1 MENMHEILNNICYK
15 IENNFNNNLLLNE
28 EVKNWIEELL
38 DPRYNFLEKIIELVS
53 EPITCEEKKKQLYLI
68 INICIDNFPNILG
81 KVEKNELLIDALSR
95 HITETTND
103 ESLDENA
110 FKLFA
115 KIFNVTTF
123 KECINKELVKVLFD
137 SLNLFDEEEVFE
149 KIIDII
155 LDINYSLKDVKIG
168 KNIVLQVHQEHENS
182 QLFNEALIINLSHEP
197 RNDQMNK
204 IIKFNNQALRKQNKI
219 IFNQVDFETF
229 IDVCTEQLNKSYRDK
244 KKIKFARIF
253 SKITKFDE
261 FYHFFDKIKT
271 ITQVLYKV
279 YKKTQN
285 EKLLALCDK
294 AFDNLIEHLE
304 GMYIELG
311 GKINLEEEDDEDNEN
326 EEEEEEE
333 DDDEEEDE

>member
-137 SLNLFDEEEVFE
+137 SLNQLCYLYLFYF
-149 KIIDII
+149 
-155 LDINYSLKDVKIG
+155 
-168 KNIVLQVHQEHENS
+168 
-182 QLFNEALIINLSHEP
+182 
-197 RNDQMNK
+197 
-204 IIKFNNQALRKQNKI
+204 
-219 IFNQVDFETF
+219 
-229 IDVCTEQLNKSYRDK
+229 
-244 KKIKFARIF
+244 
-253 SKITKFDE
+253 
-261 FYHFFDKIKT
+261 
-271 ITQVLYKV
+271 
-279 YKKTQN
+279 
-285 EKLLALCDK
+285 
-294 AFDNLIEHLE
+294 
-304 GMYIELG
+304 
-311 GKINLEEEDDEDNEN
+311 
-326 EEEEEEE
+326 
-333 DDDEEEDE
+333 